1 MWKLIEPGAW
11 ASVPVQSTWQTSP
24 SRQIVS
30 TILNGP
36 LPQPVVVDPVGER
49 DGLLG
54 DVRAHERAMAPRVRS
69 SSASHAAS

>member
-11 ASVPVQSTWQTSP
+11 SSVPVQSAWQTSP

-36 LPQPVVVDPVGER
+36 LPHP
-49 DGLLG
+49 
-54 DVRAHERAMAPRVRS
+54 S
-69 SSASHAAS
+69 SSTQSVNV